1 MRFPRPLASGSRSR
15 SRSTT
20 APSRASRSTTGPPAA
35 PGIGLDECTLAKE
48 WSSGDEREAAL
59 LRYLR
64 PLVEQHGT
72 HPMHLHEEARE
83 AGWSDEQLLEA
94 IALVSLESFTAMVN
108 LAGEIPVDGSV
119 EETRVLRA
127 A

>member
-1 MRFPRPLASGSRSR
+1 MPGLRSTSAPRAPPGSASTRSPPPASGTSR
-15 SRSTT
+15 
-20 APSRASRSTTGPPAA
+20 
-35 PGIGLDECTLAKE
+35 
-48 WSSGDEREAAL
+48 DEREAAL
-59 LRYLR
+59 LRYLK
-64 PLVEQHGT
+64 PLAEQHGT
-72 HPMHLHEEARE
+72 HPAHLHEEARE

-94 IALVSLESFTAMVN
+94 IALVSMESFTAMIN